1 MFGFSSFASTAF
13 NSLLR
18 AVTSPTPPS
27 PTWGSK
33 GGIGKKKK
41 EHIKLSARAEL
52 KEYLTT
58 VFAEPVEAE
67 LKEEIAEYVKPS
79 QGLSVNSIDFGK
91 LAQNVELVQRIMAQM
106 HAAQQEQEDEA
117 LLLML
122 I

>member
-52 KEYLTT
+52 KEYLAT

-79 QGLSVNSIDFGK
+79 QGWSVNSIDFGK